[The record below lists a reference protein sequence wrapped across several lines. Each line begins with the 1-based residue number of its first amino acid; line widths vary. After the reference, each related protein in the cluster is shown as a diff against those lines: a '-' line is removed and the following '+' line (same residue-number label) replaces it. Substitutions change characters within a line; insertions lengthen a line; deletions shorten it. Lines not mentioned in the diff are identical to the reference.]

1 MSTALCPRR
10 VGGAATRPAPAQNAA
25 RMRGPTPRAVEVA
38 SSSTSTTTPYYTSA
52 DVAPPAGANQSHFLH
67 IDDWPRERLDAV
79 LATAATVKAKL
90 AARDESYKPFAGR
103 TMSMIFTKPSMR
115 TRISFETVKGGGEW
129 GEGLG
134 GRGGESAG
142 WSHPPTPIRCREK
155 TPTPSDA
162 ALASPATSII
172 FSIPSP
178 FFLPSPGLLP
188 LGRPRHLPRPRHHP
202 ARPAGGHK
210 GHRPG
215 DLPVQRPHHGPPVC
229 AF

>member
-1 MSTALCPRR
+1 MSTALYPRR

-115 TRISFETVKGGGEW
+115 TRISFETVKGGGS
-129 GEGLG
+129 GERGWAG
-134 GRGGESAG
+134 GAERARGGVT
-142 WSHPPTPIRCREK
+142 PPH
-155 TPTPSDA
+155 PSDA
-162 ALASPATSII
+162 ARRPPPRAT
-172 FSIPSP
+172 
-178 FFLPSPGLLP
+178 
-188 LGRPRHLPRPRHHP
+188 
-202 ARPAGGHK
+202 
-210 GHRPG
+210 
-215 DLPVQRPHHGPPVC
+215 PP
-229 AF
+229 